1 MNSQEVLGV
10 DIGGVIIDRVND
22 DSDTSFFADG
32 YLESTAVV
40 GAFAA
45 LARLNAERF
54 HGEIYLVSK
63 CGRRIEARTREWLR
77 HHGFWEAVGLP
88 DDQVR
93 FCRRREEKA
102 LIAADLGITHF
113 IDDRL
118 EVLSY
123 LTGVPHRYL
132 FNPGRQ
138 RDRPVPPPPAE
149 GQARRQLASGAR
161 RVAAVTLADLL

>member
-1 MNSQEVLGV
+1 MNTLEVLGV

-22 DSDTSFFADG
+22 DADTSFFADG
-32 YLESTAVV
+32 YLESTAVA

-45 LARLNAERF
+45 LARLNSERF
-54 HGEIYLVSK
+54 HGRLYLVSK
-63 CGRRIEARTREWLR
+63 CGRRIEARTREWLS
-77 HHGFWEAVGLP
+77 HHGFWEAVELP
-88 DDQVR
+88 DDQIR

-132 FNPGRQ
+132 FNPVASEIAQ
-138 RDRPVPPPPAE
+138 F
-149 GQARRQLASGAR
+149 RRHLPRVR
-161 RVAAVTLADLL
+161 RVANWRAVLAELLPLA